1 MKTWLIPLALL
12 CATGLAH
19 ADGMPGAT
27 PAAEAAAPA
36 KAKAKAAKRKPAR
49 LPHGDLRHC
58 LELGNNAAIIRCAE
72 KPAKR

>member
-1 MKTWLIPLALL
+1 MKTWLIPLTLL
-12 CATGLAH
+12 CAAGLAH

-36 KAKAKAAKRKPAR
+36 KAKARTARYKPTQ

-58 LELGNNAAIIRCAE
+58 LDRGSNAAIIHCAE
-72 KPAKR
+72 RPTRR